1 MQRRLLPEEW
11 NVRAKAGEEV
21 REETFPAKKIQVLDL
36 QGAKIY
42 TDRLFEES
50 NLNLSISVAIDAHVE
65 CQGQTYLI

>member
-1 MQRRLLPEEW
+1 M
-11 NVRAKAGEEV
+11 
-21 REETFPAKKIQVLDL
+21 REETFPATKIQVLDL